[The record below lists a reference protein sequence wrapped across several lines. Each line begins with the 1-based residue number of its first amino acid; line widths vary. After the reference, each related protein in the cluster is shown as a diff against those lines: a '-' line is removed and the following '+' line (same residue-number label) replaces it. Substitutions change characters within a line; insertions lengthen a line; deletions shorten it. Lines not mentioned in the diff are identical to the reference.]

1 MDIRFMERKQLEKR
15 IKEIQENIFAGKEI
29 DIKEFYL
36 LKKILLD
43 NKDKHQDLL
52 ELHLIL
58 EAMLDKSHNDLMNR
72 RLNLLTIWST
82 IFLPL
87 SFYTGVFGMNFDDV
101 PFLSNHHG
109 FWIFTF
115 LTIGTIVGMWFYF
128 KKNKWI

>member
-15 IKEIQENIFAGKEI
+15 IKELEENIFAGKEI

-101 PFLSNHHG
+101 PFLNNHHG

-128 KKNKWI
+128 KRNKWI